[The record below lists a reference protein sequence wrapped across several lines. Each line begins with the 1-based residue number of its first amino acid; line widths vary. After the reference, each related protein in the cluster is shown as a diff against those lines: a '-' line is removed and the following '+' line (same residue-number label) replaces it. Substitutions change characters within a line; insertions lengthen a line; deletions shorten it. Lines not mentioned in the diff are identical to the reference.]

1 MSWKVC
7 EPAYRREWRCITS
20 ASGSTSNSVVLAWPL
35 PTCWDGDLKTHTKRL
50 SRDALLLGEIDD
62 GLLGGLCN
70 LRVGATSTIQRVV
83 AVHPILGVDR
93 IVPAAA

>member
-7 EPAYRREWRCITS
+7 EPAWRREWRCITS

-50 SRDALLLGEIDD
+50 RPLRTAVVKEGHTGNCISLKNNLGWLK
-62 GLLGGLCN
+62 G
-70 LRVGATSTIQRVV
+70 R
-83 AVHPILGVDR
+83 
-93 IVPAAA
+93 

>member
-50 SRDALLLGEIDD
+50 STKRILPEESHSRDQRLTET
-62 GLLGGLCN
+62 C
-70 LRVGATSTIQRVV
+70 RIQ
-83 AVHPILGVDR
+83 PDR
-93 IVPAAA
+93 SRRSSRTVFSFLPKDRHKTGTL